1 MIIWAP
7 RIVAAAVSAIHENM
21 EMEPQIYDSPRLQA
35 FGARMDVKW
44 YWPPGVGY
52 TLIISAND
60 IPTERYTMHEQTM
73 PYNKVTGP
81 PAEIARARLVA
92 MATQL
97 LQMLKLKAT
106 IVIGLNLVRAP
117 AWSRLTSSQEPTFTL
132 ITRSRSVSCGV
143 SFALEEE

>member
-1 MIIWAP
+1 
-7 RIVAAAVSAIHENM
+7 
-21 EMEPQIYDSPRLQA
+21 
-35 FGARMDVKW
+35 MDVKW

-52 TLIISAND
+52 TLIISANG

-73 PYNKVTGP
+73 PYSRVTGP

-92 MATQL
+92 IATQL
-97 LQMLKLKAT
+97 LQMLKLKAN

-117 AWSRLTSSQEPTFTL
+117 AWLRLISLQEPTSTL
-132 ITRSRSVSCGV
+132 VTRSRSVSCGV